1 MLDSIKEFIPSIH
14 KEGYFFISVF
24 AIITLILF
32 MWSQQLGWIGFILTL
47 WCIFFFR
54 DPNRVIPN
62 QNNVLVSP
70 ADGIIQKI
78 EKAKM
83 PKEISSNDKEM
94 NKISIFLNVF
104 DVHVNRIPI
113 SAKVKKLSYHH
124 GKFFNA
130 SLDKASEH
138 NERQSI
144 LLELNDKQEVGVIQI
159 AGLIARRI
167 VCDLKEDQKVSTGER
182 LGIIRFGSRVDV
194 YLPNHFEIKVLE
206 GQRMIGG
213 ESVIAE
219 LRESKKSKSVSSKSA
234 STKSITISTDKKNIN
249 KSTKSNASKVKV
261 SKNKVNTKVSD
272 KK

>member
-1 MLDSIKEFIPSIH
+1 MLDYIREFIPSIH
-14 KEGYFFISVF
+14 KEGYFFIGVF
-24 AIITLILF
+24 AIITLIFF

-54 DPNRVIPN
+54 DPNRVITD
-62 QNNVLVSP
+62 QKNVLVSP
-70 ADGIIQKI
+70 ADGIVQKI

-83 PKEISSNDKEM
+83 PKEIADNDGEM
-94 NKISIFLNVF
+94 NRISIFLNVF

-113 SAKVKKLSYHH
+113 SAKVKKLNYHH

-144 LLELNDKQEVGVIQI
+144 LLELNDKQEIGVVQI

-167 VCDLKEDQKVSTGER
+167 VCDLKEDQKVVTGER
-182 LGIIRFGSRVDV
+182 FGIIRFGSRVDV
-194 YLPNHFEIKVLE
+194 YLPNNFEIKVLE

-213 ESVIAE
+213 ESIIAE
-219 LRESKKSKSVSSKSA
+219 LKSTIKSKVSASKIVSKKPTTTSAPKVKAKKSKVTAKVN
-234 STKSITISTDKKNIN
+234 DKK
-249 KSTKSNASKVKV
+249 
-261 SKNKVNTKVSD
+261 
-272 KK
+272 

>member
-62 QNNVLVSP
+62 QENVLVSP
-70 ADGIIQKI
+70 ADGVVQKI

-83 PKEISSNDKEM
+83 PQEIASNDEEM
-94 NKISIFLNVF
+94 NRISIFLNVF

-167 VCDLKEDQKVSTGER
+167 VCNLKEDQKISTGKR
-182 LGIIRFGSRVDV
+182 FGIIRFGSRVDI

-206 GQRMIGG
+206 GQKIIGG
-213 ESVIAE
+213 ESIIAE
-219 LRESKKSKSVSSKSA
+219 LKENKKSKVAASKADSI
-234 STKSITISTDKKNIN
+234 KSITVPSKKI
-249 KSTKSNASKVKV
+249 KKTTTTSASKVKD